1 MKIIF
6 LSFVPVCLPR
16 IITLAFL
23 CVFPPPPPFILIAS
37 FVMFFFSFSKFC
49 FSPALSSLLIFCFS
63 SSLFPST
70 AYLLLLIVTFHEP
83 SVFLLI
89 GDLYCPCSF
98 PADATELWQMRN
110 RSIANRTHKCTCRFA
125 TGYLAGFGIG
135 TLLFRHKIRW
145 NVKNRGCICYLPA
158 LSSLTLGLRPFGI
171 GVSCRR
177 FATTYKS
184 HLQGSSLTLE
194 DEACMGSVKMTIY
207 PVLRLRTHGALPP
220 LSHTFSWRDL

>member
-1 MKIIF
+1 
-6 LSFVPVCLPR
+6 
-16 IITLAFL
+16 
-23 CVFPPPPPFILIAS
+23 
-37 FVMFFFSFSKFC
+37 MFFFSFSKFC
-49 FSPALSSLLIFCFS
+49 FSPALSSLLIFCSS

-98 PADATELWQMRN
+98 PADSTELWQMRN

-145 NVKNRGCICYLPA
+145 NVKNKGCICYLPA
-158 LSSLTLGLRPFGI
+158 LSILTLGLRPFGI

-184 HLQGSSLTLE
+184 HLQRSSLTPE
-194 DEACMGSVKMTIY
+194 DARMGSVKMTIY
-207 PVLRLRTHGALPP
+207 PVLRLRTHGALPL